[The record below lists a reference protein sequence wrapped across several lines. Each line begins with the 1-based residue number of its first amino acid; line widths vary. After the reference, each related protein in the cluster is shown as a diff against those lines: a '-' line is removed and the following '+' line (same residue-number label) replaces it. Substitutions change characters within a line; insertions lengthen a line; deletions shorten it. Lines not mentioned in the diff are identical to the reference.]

1 MPEGIGEFGVCSL
14 MAEQDYT
21 RGGNSCSRKEIG
33 TETVKI
39 HEPPRRRLTAQEPLP
54 KIEAWKIPSV
64 ADLPRSPFPIAM
76 GGTFVL
82 ALCGP
87 GNRPFWFFCGTTAE
101 FFAASTSR
109 SCANTGKPSATEE
122 PRLPPLD

>member
-1 MPEGIGEFGVCSL
+1 

-21 RGGNSCSRKEIG
+21 RRQRSGAQEEMKVSGV
-33 TETVKI
+33 ET
-39 HEPPRRRLTAQEPLP
+39 HSPQAGCLTAREPLL
-54 KIEAWKIPSV
+54 KIDEAWKTPST
-64 ADLPRSPFPIAM
+64 ADSPRSLFPTAM

-87 GNRPFWFFCGTTAE
+87 DNRPFWFFCGTTGE

-109 SCANTGKPSATEE
+109 SCANTSKPSTT
-122 PRLPPLD
+122 